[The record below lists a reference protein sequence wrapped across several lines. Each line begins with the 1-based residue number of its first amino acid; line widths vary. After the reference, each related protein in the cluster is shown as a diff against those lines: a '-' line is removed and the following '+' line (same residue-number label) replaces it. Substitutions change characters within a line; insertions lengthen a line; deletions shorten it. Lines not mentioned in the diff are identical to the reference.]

1 MTFYSSAAWESKRNI
16 WPPLSTIS
24 NAKHEDQVT
33 DKFASA
39 SHPNDH
45 PAPVEPVPEHIRRHL
60 DELTSRPE
68 PLYHPLHNGNVVRIL
83 ELYPGPEQSLKGK
96 FHYANLEYLHQ
107 PYEALSYVWGEKTAR
122 LFDSQDKS
130 WKTCVF
136 TIECNGYE
144 CIITPNLYR
153 ALQYLRYGSES
164 RFLWV
169 DALCINQ
176 EDIQERGHQVT
187 LMSSLYRSATRVLIW
202 IAPKPNIGPYDS
214 EKHEWQGPPPELEDA
229 QVQCAFG
236 AICDVVNTWRG
247 DNLSY
252 PKASYLTF
260 TQNGWARF
268 TNYDANP
275 PAAQVSKFS
284 AKIRKYLQMRYP
296 VWPQNCE
303 PSEDDTTVPPPLDN
317 EIATAVENA
326 SHSQFWLSIAQLF
339 DLPWFW
345 RVWVIQEAILAKDA
359 VVVWANTMI
368 DWRWVGLAAAILR
381 TRYHAI
387 CENMRMTGVYNA
399 YVMYRLSPICDLPP
413 IPMNLI
419 QLLRLT
425 RQFEATDSRDRV
437 YGLLGIK
444 TLDNDPSTKNLFI
457 EPDYSLT
464 QAQLWKRLAWKSI
477 KQSGNLSI
485 LTSVQ
490 YTAFQ
495 LESENPNTAV
505 QKYVQSSDPESD
517 SGLPSWVPHWDVAY
531 RVTLAPWDLAE
542 TFAAANGFPLQ
553 LLNINETEPDCLRLE
568 AIISGVIA
576 YEGSFMWHDVDYN
589 LLVSRDL
596 GSFFASETGLRLLAR
611 TLTGGRNSYGSLT
624 DCTDESVADLAA
636 HIISI
641 HDRYVSE
648 ALEINKE
655 LRLSRRDR
663 KYGLSEFPAYDPQE
677 DESWDVSDQLR

>member
-1 MTFYSSAAWESKRNI
+1 
-16 WPPLSTIS
+16 
-24 NAKHEDQVT
+24 
-33 DKFASA
+33 
-39 SHPNDH
+39 
-45 PAPVEPVPEHIRRHL
+45 
-60 DELTSRPE
+60 
-68 PLYHPLHNGNVVRIL
+68 
-83 ELYPGPEQSLKGK
+83 
-96 FHYANLEYLHQ
+96 
-107 PYEALSYVWGEKTAR
+107 
-122 LFDSQDKS
+122 
-130 WKTCVF
+130 
-136 TIECNGYE
+136 
-144 CIITPNLYR
+144 
-153 ALQYLRYGSES
+153 
-164 RFLWV
+164 
-169 DALCINQ
+169 
-176 EDIQERGHQVT
+176 
-187 LMSSLYRSATRVLIW
+187 
-202 IAPKPNIGPYDS
+202 
-214 EKHEWQGPPPELEDA
+214 
-229 QVQCAFG
+229 
-236 AICDVVNTWRG
+236 
-247 DNLSY
+247 
-252 PKASYLTF
+252 
-260 TQNGWARF
+260 
-268 TNYDANP
+268 
-275 PAAQVSKFS
+275 
-284 AKIRKYLQMRYP
+284 
-296 VWPQNCE
+296 
-303 PSEDDTTVPPPLDN
+303 
-317 EIATAVENA
+317 
-326 SHSQFWLSIAQLF
+326 
-339 DLPWFW
+339 
-345 RVWVIQEAILAKDA
+345 
-359 VVVWANTMI
+359 
-368 DWRWVGLAAAILR
+368 
-381 TRYHAI
+381 
-387 CENMRMTGVYNA
+387 
-399 YVMYRLSPICDLPP
+399 
-413 IPMNLI
+413 MNLI

-490 YTAFQ
+490 YTAYQ
-495 LESENPNTAV
+495 LESENSNTV
-505 QKYVQSSDPESD
+505 VRKYVQSSESESD

-596 GSFFASETGLRLLAR
+596 GSFFASKTGLRLLAR

-624 DCTDESVADLAA
+624 DCTDESVADLSA